1 MNHPGYILTPS
12 SMLLQIKTN
21 NDLLNKRTITFY
33 NTNFSSPI
41 SKAHLPQL
49 KLSQI
54 LNEGIIS
61 NERL

>member
-12 SMLLQIKTN
+12 NMLLQIKTN
-21 NDLLNKRTITFY
+21 NDLLNKRTITFS
-33 NTNFSSPI
+33 NTNFLSPI